1 MASSNTYFIDVNSNY
16 RDVNRYPNP
25 CDFGITFQT
34 NQSTGNFSNGLP
46 VDNNSFYNKGS
57 IDPDF
62 LNKNIRLENCIIDN
76 FKQDTSN
83 NSIYYV
89 CGSTVADN
97 LLNVYYKNNLTDT
110 FPRLTTGS
118 NSPFLMKFDSSI
130 VIDDAAFRWGIYID
144 VSSVNYTNISS
155 RSTFQFDSNGNL
167 IYEFDFSGEGISVYR
182 IDNNSNISKL
192 LDVTNPK
199 GKKICQCILKI
210 DSDGNLGLYDGRNWG
225 YHILSSNFDTKGSI
239 DNVGQF
245 SVTVD
250 SSDNIITTVN
260 TTPYTNT
267 PDVTII
273 PNDLPDLTSV
283 YSLPYFT
290 PYGAYQ
296 KSYNGRDIF
305 MYCTSVAQS
314 QQGSITGAINFVDN
328 NSTGPFILGSSR
340 LTYPTVRNLSEI
352 FDFQFIECNDKL
364 YGVSITYLI
373 TNSAASQTGYFY
385 GINYTGGYEVNMLA
399 PLPVRTDYKISA
411 VSVGT
416 NIYIFSW
423 STIDRYLYCFKYD
436 TITNTMST
444 FASYL
449 LPISNPSVVRHVWPK
464 CWTDGTDV
472 YIIVLEFNSN
482 NSTTFGDVNIYGM
495 KLVIATSTLSIE
507 DTVIYPKRG
516 AADMYVFDNSVS
528 KYCVFSSLADTELY
542 ILDVS
547 DITNLQIKTAT
558 VNTSGFISFYSVN
571 AGSSIKYFLGLC
583 ARTSN
588 VTYFYDVSDIDNI
601 TLINSLSTYTDPVY
615 QNTNSLIYID
625 SDNILLFSGV
635 LTGNRTDF
643 ATVFSKYP
651 SNFTTTILD
660 STHYDYNISKYL
672 DIPTSSMT
680 GPQMFSMIETSD
692 KMYVVSADEGD
703 IYFYNVTDIIGSSL
717 VYSTGYAFNSVPSD
731 IVTEVFED
739 KHYIGISS
747 SNQCDIFSVGPIATN
762 NDIYS
767 TFQYIT
773 SVSISTGSIRQSFLK
788 TINNTLRLLISG
800 SDAVLYSYVYP
811 SFNISQTFD
820 YSNYNIYNGGFI
832 NYFPANDEYILTTFT
847 VSGEVP
853 VFGQLLPY
861 TYTGTINA
869 ININNPTGMYVASTK
884 SNLFQPQSKMAIT
897 PFYFDNTSY
906 MFLSFDYSTTNS
918 IQRTSGQ
925 VWNIDDYDNYSFV
938 GGISNYYTNYYYL
951 KPNSCIVTA
960 NDSYVVFSQNSATGY
975 TGPFPPATGGLIYP
989 TDTIYFE
996 RFDGTSVFGNISTV
1010 QTDGNVLQ
1018 LKTITFNNKITLICL
1033 LNTGKLYLYDVTE
1046 PIFSASNQNL
1056 VSTTV
1061 NNVAGI
1067 NFGNAFISKILS
1079 DGTPSYSSFLGS
1091 KITDNVIS
1099 QYVNLTNTVIDTSTN
1114 QYLYIVGNWTDSIQ
1128 FYSTTST
1135 GSYVLDTRLVKDGF
1149 AGNAVLFQM
1158 RLSDGV
1164 FGWCLPCLGDNED
1177 YFTKLQYT
1185 DNSLYICG
1193 YSYSSNFNIYNVLS
1207 GLSSSFPSTLQ
1218 YILTTYSFGSG
1229 FILKF
1234 STSGTYRYNIIIYS
1248 LQNSAYVKVLDVSVN
1263 SEGIL
1268 CCGISNSNTIKCL
1281 DTTLTNTQDLFSDS
1295 NIITDINAI
1304 TYKFDLSGNYISSN
1318 NVKIPTTNVFFRDV
1332 KQYISNNTIYSSI
1345 SLITN
1350 RTNSKLYIYH
1360 KDGSL
1365 ASDDSTV
1372 LNRYEGY
1379 ILKYK
1384 YDSSY
1389 TNSSGQTFSQLVMK
1403 DNPPFSFI
1411 ENEYQEHKVFI
1422 QGNSEDTT
1430 VNKNFSIRE
1439 NYIENYYNVSPYFE
1453 GVSTGS
1459 YVFLLNDF
1467 IPVKNMV
1474 RSYSSINNITG
1485 SSDYLNFNLSS
1496 SNLGCV
1502 ITYGAIYTGA
1512 YNFVNTAK
1520 VYGSLSTTEQQ
1531 YFLLP
1536 TSTGTRVVRITS
1548 AEYISENVYSL
1559 FVDDINSLKVN
1570 GIFYGPDLYVGRINR
1585 SVYYNLQFFPGSIVY
1600 PTYFSISILSITIPN
1615 RPLTN
1620 LSTLYGGQRTINDL
1634 PYIYVSIYNAN
1645 DNDDFDPAIVN
1656 IVYDNTVLNTRP
1668 QPQYLIPV
1676 SNQSSANNF
1685 ATFTSN
1691 YSPLVKFSPGYYNL
1705 RVKIMDNEGNILIF
1719 DPSATKTSDT
1729 TFTQGKAPDYLMN
1742 VYLRLSAK
1750 KA

>member
-1 MASSNTYFIDVNSNY
+1 MSSNTYFIDVNSNY
-16 RDVNRYPNP
+16 RDMNRYPNP

-89 CGSTVADN
+89 CGSTIADN

-110 FPRLTTGS
+110 FPILTTGS
-118 NSPFLMKFDSSI
+118 NSPFLIKFDSSI
-130 VIDDAAFRWGIYID
+130 VIDDAAFQWGIYID
-144 VSSVNYTNISS
+144 VSSADYINNSS

-167 IYEFDFSGEGISVYR
+167 IYEFDFSGESISVYR

-192 LDVTNPK
+192 LDITNPK
-199 GKKICQCILKI
+199 GQKICQCILKI

-245 SVTVD
+245 SLTVD

-273 PNDLPDLTSV
+273 PNALPDITSV

-290 PYGAYQ
+290 PYGCYQ

-340 LTYPTVRNLSEI
+340 ITYPTARSLSEI
-352 FDFQFIECNDKL
+352 FDFQFIECNNNL
-364 YGVSITYLI
+364 YGVSITYLK

-385 GINYTGGYEVNMLA
+385 NINYTGGYQINMLS

-423 STIDRYLYCFKYD
+423 STIDRRLYCFKYD
-436 TITNTMST
+436 TLTNTMST
-444 FASYL
+444 FASFL

-464 CWTDGTDV
+464 CWTDGTDI

-482 NSTTFGDVNIYGM
+482 NSTAFGDVNIYGM
-495 KLVIATSTLSIE
+495 KLVIATSTLTIE

-547 DITNLQIKTAT
+547 DITNLQIITAT

-571 AGSSIKYFLGLC
+571 AGSSVKYFLGLC

-601 TLINSLSTYTDPVY
+601 TLINSISSYTDPVY
-615 QNTNSLIYID
+615 RNTNSLIYID

-635 LTGNRTDF
+635 LTGNSTDF
-643 ATVFSKYP
+643 ATVFSKYQ
-651 SNFTTTILD
+651 SNFTTTVLD

-672 DIPTSSMT
+672 DIPMTGSMT
-680 GPQMFSMIETSD
+680 GPQVFSMIETSD
-692 KMYVVSADEGD
+692 KMYVVTADEGD
-703 IYFYNVTDIIGSSL
+703 IYFYNVTNIIGSSL

-731 IVTEVFED
+731 IVTEVFEGVN
-739 KHYIGISS
+739 YIGISS
-747 SNQCDIFSVGPIATN
+747 SNQCDIFSVGPIVTN
-762 NDIYS
+762 NDISS
-767 TFQYIT
+767 TFQYIS

-811 SFNISQTFD
+811 SFNIAQTFD

-853 VFGQLLPY
+853 VFGQTLPY

-869 ININNPTGMYVASTK
+869 ININNPTGMYVASTTA
-884 SNLFQPQSKMAIT
+884 NVFQPQSKMAIT

-938 GGISNYYTNYYYL
+938 GGVSNYYTNYYYL
-951 KPNSCIVTA
+951 KPNSTIVTA

-1018 LKTITFNNKITLICL
+1018 LKTITLNNKITLICL

-1046 PIFSASNQNL
+1046 PVFAASNQNL
-1056 VSTTV
+1056 VSTTI

-1091 KITDNVIS
+1091 KITDSVIS
-1099 QYVNLTNTVIDTSTN
+1099 QYVNLSNAVIDTSTN

-1158 RLSDGV
+1158 RLSDGL
-1164 FGWCLPCLGDNED
+1164 FGWCLPCLGDKED
-1177 YFTKLQYT
+1177 YFTKLQYNSS

-1318 NVKIPTTNVFFRDV
+1318 NVKIPTTNVFFRDI

-1360 KDGSL
+1360 KDGTL
-1365 ASDDSTV
+1365 ASDDSTT
-1372 LNRYEGY
+1372 LNTYEGY
-1379 ILKYK
+1379 ILNYK

-1389 TNSSGQTFSQLVMK
+1389 TNSSGQSFSQLVMK

-1439 NYIENYYNVSPYFE
+1439 NYIENYYNVSPYT
-1453 GVSTGS
+1453 STGS

-1474 RSYSSINNITG
+1474 RSYSSINSITG

-1502 ITYGAIYTGA
+1502 ITYGTIYTGS
-1512 YNFVNTAK
+1512 YNFINTTK

-1548 AEYISENVYSL
+1548 AEYVSENVYSL

-1570 GIFYGPDLYVGRINR
+1570 GVFYGPDLYVGRINR

-1600 PTYFSISILSITIPN
+1600 PTYFYISILSITIPN

-1645 DNDDFDPAIVN
+1645 DNDQFDSDIVN
-1656 IVYDNTVLNTRP
+1656 IVYDNTLLTTRP
-1668 QPQYLIPV
+1668 QPQYIIPV
-1676 SNQSSANNF
+1676 SNQGSANNF

-1719 DPSATKTSDT
+1719 DPSATKSSDT